1 MEKPTVNENSPQ
13 PLYVQVREDLRR
25 LLGNGDYKPHDCLPS
40 EAKLVAQYG
49 VSRIT
54 IRQALR
60 DLTTEGLII
69 SLPGKGSFVS
79 RPTAIQNMQRL
90 EGFSEA
96 MSLNGFDTSSRV
108 LGTRY
113 FPAPDT
119 VSRALG
125 IPALSRVFEVR
136 RVRYLN
142 YNPVS
147 VDISFFPESV
157 GRELERYDLSADIF
171 PLLENQLGI
180 PLGAADLSLDAQ
192 FADATIGGLLNI
204 PEESPVLHVERLS
217 FDKENR
223 PIDFEY
229 LYVNPQLM
237 KYRFRVQ
244 RHR

>member
-1 MEKPTVNENSPQ
+1 MDRSIINENSPQ

-40 EAKLVAQYG
+40 EARLVAHYG

-60 DLTTEGLII
+60 DLATEGLIF
-69 SLPGKGSFVS
+69 SLPGKGNFVS
-79 RPTAIQNMQRL
+79 RPKAIQNMQRL
-90 EGFSEA
+90 EGFAEA

-108 LGTRY
+108 LDTRY
-113 FPAPDT
+113 FPAPDA

-142 YNPVS
+142 HNPVS
-147 VDISFFPESV
+147 VDISYFPEAV
-157 GRELERYDLSADIF
+157 GNELSRHDLTADIF

-180 PLGAADLSLDAQ
+180 PLGAADLSLDAR
-192 FADATIGGLLNI
+192 FVNASIAGLLEM

-217 FDKENR
+217 FDQDDR

-229 LYVNPQLM
+229 LYVNPQVM
-237 KYRFRVQ
+237 KYRFRVE